1 MKSKMNSK
9 KTFSSEWIIQFRKK
23 YGKYKKTQIYQTF
36 KTERKINYFVLEPNY
51 HTRKC
56 FSKTLLA
63 IEMIKTKLFTNKK
76 NLSILDTSK
85 MAMSEFWYDSII
97 PIIMLHGFGQFY
109 RLHNNK
115 RYLRKHW
122 RRCQNKIWCFKL

>member
-1 MKSKMNSK
+1 MHRVIRFGQKGFVKKIWWYEHRFKKMKSKMNSK

-36 KTERKINYFVLEPNY
+36 KTERKRSYFVLEPNY

-56 FSKTLLA
+56 FSETLLA

-85 MAMSEFWYDSII
+85 MAMLVW
-97 PIIMLHGFGQFY
+97 LHKT
-109 RLHNNK
+109 NN
-115 RYLRKHW
+115 YATW
-122 RRCQNKIWCFKL
+122 IWAAL